1 MVASCVVVDQLKQ
14 VIGRFATIEELPH
27 SFDDTLVDGLIGNI
41 NMSDPPVS
49 EFVKESFQSLDFESS
64 ASMVVSLLLRLYE
77 KYCQRPASHDAGIAD
92 QLARAEVL
100 LEQSRPAKVLS
111 DLFTVYTTCH
121 RLRQQGE
128 WENVIFWC
136 VSHFPSDELT
146 LFLRRK
152 IEDFLCMTEGEDVE
166 SLIVSSMSDLF
177 CCTDSAHVLNGTAR
191 ILLHFAG
198 RLSTHEIQLIV
209 ETVQTGG
216 VVGDVVYQLVA
227 TVRPDMTLMDD
238 LNPSKW
244 NNETARCQTII
255 KLTQLSSNNSFQE
268 LQSYLPGICRIL
280 MDRRR
285 APLSDLQEMLTKLQ
299 PRLSVAELATVLDSL
314 FPRLLE
320 SPCLLEAIC
329 KARGPDFLN
338 DPSMANI
345 RDRLAV
351 EITKAISHS
360 DWEVRDT
367 ALEIG
372 AAVPCFRPMLG
383 PLPPLVRFDPSPYVR
398 AAALRCMVLD
408 EKYHQD
414 ELPQLC
420 ENVVMLDADAEPRLV
435 AVQYLHKTLAANI
448 RHVFRILPKAIEDT
462 DDEVRRL
469 MIEMCSTLLVVE
481 EFAEETEKELQEW
494 TEDSEIGAAVRAV
507 LGEPPVEHADPV
519 EHILTDMM
527 NALRIHFED
536 TIDCY

>member
-1 MVASCVVVDQLKQ
+1 M
-14 VIGRFATIEELPH
+14 
-27 SFDDTLVDGLIGNI
+27 
-41 NMSDPPVS
+41 
-49 EFVKESFQSLDFESS
+49 
-64 ASMVVSLLLRLYE
+64 
-77 KYCQRPASHDAGIAD
+77 
-92 QLARAEVL
+92 L

-255 KLTQLSSNNSFQE
+255 KLTQLSSKRSDLSELVASVLLSPCVKLGSFVIVIHCLDDAE